1 MPVSTDSLVIR
12 SAKSEDFQG
21 LCALYAQLISN
32 DIAADDDFRLET
44 FHQILTQ
51 QGVDLLV
58 GELAGTLV
66 ATCMLI
72 VVPNLTRGCAPFA
85 LVENVV
91 THADCR
97 GSGIGK
103 ALLRVATDKAFSA
116 GCFKVMLLSGSANK
130 DAHRFYENLGFT
142 TSKTGFELRA
152 PGYPARN

>member
-66 ATCMLI
+66 ETCMLMSFLI
-72 VVPNLTRGCAPFA
+72 
-85 LVENVV
+85 
-91 THADCR
+91 
-97 GSGIGK
+97 
-103 ALLRVATDKAFSA
+103 
-116 GCFKVMLLSGSANK
+116 
-130 DAHRFYENLGFT
+130 
-142 TSKTGFELRA
+142 
-152 PGYPARN
+152 